1 MAGVE
6 SNYWHQVALWRRE
19 MLQIGDSTTSQL
31 QILQMLKMLQIGG
44 HSLRER
50 VANWRRRILRWPHRL
65 SQGRLAH
72 CDRLRDGRTTT
83 SALLRCSLCILCT
96 YSHFALSH
104 SHRWQCHLHWWRS
117 REQTSKYFPF
127 QIRSRALGH
136 RHCAPHLSWSSSNLV
151 AQRSCTQCTGQHK
164 SWCVSTHSFLS
175 TFPSLLW
182 SETLHKFGFNAFP
195 VSSVL
200 TSPSQGRSEDKM
212 AKVTTLT
219 FVWLSYKAPDN
230 VLWF

>member
-1 MAGVE
+1 
-6 SNYWHQVALWRRE
+6 
-19 MLQIGDSTTSQL
+19 
-31 QILQMLKMLQIGG
+31 MLKMLQIGG
-44 HSLRER
+44 HSITRTARASCKLAKADLV
-50 VANWRRRILRWPHRL
+50 VAAQIVTRQTGTLWSIARGKNHHW
-65 SQGRLAH
+65 
-72 CDRLRDGRTTT
+72 CT
-83 SALLRCSLCILCT
+83 LLRCSLCILCAS
-96 YSHFALSH
+96 SHFALSH

-151 AQRSCTQCTGQHK
+151 AQRSCTQCMGQHK

-200 TSPSQGRSEDKM
+200 ASPWQGRFEGKM

-219 FVWLSYKAPDN
+219 FV
-230 VLWF
+230 